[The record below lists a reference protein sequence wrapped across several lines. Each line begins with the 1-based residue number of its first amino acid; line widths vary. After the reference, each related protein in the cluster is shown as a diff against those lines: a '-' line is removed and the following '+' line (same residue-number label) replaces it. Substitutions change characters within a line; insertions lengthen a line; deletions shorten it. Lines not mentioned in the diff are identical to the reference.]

1 MANIKVVI
9 IDEQPFFRAGVKQAF
24 IDQFDLEIVEASP
37 DDNLE
42 VIIENNSPEVVLLD
56 IGSPSPG
63 GLETGRKLL
72 RRYPATRLV
81 MMTSV
86 VSNDELFE
94 VIRIGAAAYLDKKAN
109 TIELETV
116 IRRVARGEYPI
127 NDSLLATPN
136 VAEHVL
142 KQFQEMASMG
152 MAVESITASLTNRET
167 QILNYVAEGNS
178 NKKIAQILNISEQT
192 IKNHVSSILRKLN
205 ANDRAHAVVLAMR
218 KGWISIHEN
227 HSVDHL
233 KGKHPEAKLIQTL

>member
-37 DDNLE
+37 DDNLKG
-42 VIIENNSPEVVLLD
+42 IIETNSPEVVLLD
-56 IGSPSPG
+56 IGSPSMG
-63 GLETGRKLL
+63 GLETGRKLMQH
-72 RRYPATRLV
+72 YPAIRLV
-81 MMTSV
+81 MMTSA
-86 VSNDELFE
+86 VSDEELFE

-109 TIELETV
+109 PIELETV
-116 IRRVARGEYPI
+116 IRRVVCGEYPI

-218 KGWISIHEN
+218 KGLISIHEN

-233 KGKHPEAKLIQTL
+233 KEKHPEAKLIQTL